1 MKSGD
6 VEPWPCVEE
15 DPNATIRTGAPEAS
29 SLATRGNDTIF
40 LAPPFGGRQGTRL
53 KISPA
58 DFATSLTFS
67 IALEVTLFCC
77 GLAASTATTLAP
89 AAGGA
94 GGFAASDLALSE
106 RVAWVPC
113 ARAGS
118 SCAGVSKTSAAI
130 AGSASDIIR
139 RKGR

>member
-15 DPNATIRTGAPEAS
+15 EPNATITTGSPAAS
-29 SLATRGNDTIF
+29 SLATRGSDTIF

-53 KISPA
+53 KMSPA

-77 GLAASTATTLAP
+77 GLAGVDGGNI
-89 AAGGA
+89 AAGRRRRGRLRSIGFGA
-94 GGFAASDLALSE
+94 VGEGGLLA
-106 RVAWVPC
+106 
-113 ARAGS
+113 G
-118 SCAGVSKTSAAI
+118 
-130 AGSASDIIR
+130 
-139 RKGR
+139 